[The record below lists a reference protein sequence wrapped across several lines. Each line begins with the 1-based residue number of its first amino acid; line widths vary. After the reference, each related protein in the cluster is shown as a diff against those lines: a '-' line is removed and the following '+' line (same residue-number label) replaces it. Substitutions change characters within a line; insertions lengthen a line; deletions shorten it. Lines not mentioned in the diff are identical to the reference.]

1 MTKPLSHSEVWTHA
15 RQSAEK
21 YLGITQHCDS
31 VGSEGY
37 QHAYRSDHAGGQYY
51 WVWGCE
57 QHTATTFMW
66 ANHIIIWLISLE
78 GHLLLIIPNHHWFW
92 WWWGENIIRS
102 QWFGHWAKCQTLTV
116 ATTESKNMNLMHTSS
131 GHRTGQWQFP
141 WLIENSLQMKFTS
154 SGVFCCHV
162 RLKVHVAVDLGM
174 WMMLNVVNPT
184 MNHPVQSLILY
195 FLWVTN
201 AIPKW

>member
-1 MTKPLSHSEVWTHA
+1 MRLEWLSLWVIPKFWTHA

-78 GHLLLIIPNHHWFW
+78 GHLLLIIPQ
-92 WWWGENIIRS
+92 S
-102 QWFGHWAKCQTLTV
+102 
-116 ATTESKNMNLMHTSS
+116 
-131 GHRTGQWQFP
+131 
-141 WLIENSLQMKFTS
+141 
-154 SGVFCCHV
+154 
-162 RLKVHVAVDLGM
+162 
-174 WMMLNVVNPT
+174 
-184 MNHPVQSLILY
+184 SLILMMVRGKHHSKSVIWPLSQVSNTY
-195 FLWVTN
+195 SSYYRIQKHEPN
-201 AIPKW
+201 AHILRSSNRAMTVSMTDWK